1 LSGGRCQRHCHRTWT
16 LERDV
21 RVCTRDPRRGNRWRL
36 ARGAIR
42 RGCRRVFPHT
52 TDTERG
58 RTMVQV
64 LQAGIHNAI
73 RLLFVSRWRRG
84 CIGEVCAGAR
94 GAAGWI
100 HGNGAVPRRR
110 SRISLSNSAPG
121 WAAAAKR
128 ASSGRGR
135 IRRGGGCET
144 LTWYFVAGRLR
155 VPATR
160 KMAWGL
166 ACSNRPR
173 NLDGTSKA
181 GHERRDACLPV
192 LGLGGRGPSIR
203 PRAGICVDESIGSI
217 LTSFQVP
224 GFTARSPLKLIRLLP
239 ISTPVLPLT

>member
-42 RGCRRVFPHT
+42 RGCRRGFPHT

-135 IRRGGGCET
+135 IWRGGGCET
-144 LTWYFVAGRLR
+144 LTWYFVLRSGTAPGSSDKKNGVGTRLFKSPTEPGWNLEGWPRTAGC
-155 VPATR
+155 
-160 KMAWGL
+160 ML
-166 ACSNRPR
+166 A
-173 NLDGTSKA
+173 
-181 GHERRDACLPV
+181 
-192 LGLGGRGPSIR
+192 
-203 PRAGICVDESIGSI
+203 RAGSWRPW
-217 LTSFQVP
+217 TFN
-224 GFTARSPLKLIRLLP
+224 
-239 ISTPVLPLT
+239 